1 MELEESSMKPAEK
14 REAGVVV
21 VVVVVV
27 VEKRRKKH
35 NKKRKQNCAR
45 GESFRCPPLPSTT
58 TTTTTTTKSYNC
70 TFQLTATQL
79 LIHNQFTMFKSLR
92 LAPRLN
98 VLRPVVRWNSSASP
112 ASPPLMAK
120 IRTDLK
126 TAMRAKDTSRY
137 VLLYIYI
144 AIDGNVNRHA

>member
-1 MELEESSMKPAEK
+1 MKSAEK

-27 VEKRRKKH
+27 VEKRRSITKRG
-35 NKKRKQNCAR
+35 NKIVHVERASAVR
-45 GESFRCPPLPSTT
+45 LYPLQLQQLLRSPTT
-58 TTTTTTTKSYNC
+58 AP
-70 TFQLTATQL
+70 FQVIATQL
-79 LIHNQFTMFKSLR
+79 LIHNQFTMFKPLR

-137 VLLYIYI
+137 ALLYIYI
-144 AIDGNVNRHA
+144 YIYIYI